1 MEIHIGQKIREKVK
15 ELRIGPTELSK
26 MINTSK
32 QNIYGI
38 YKRRSIDTH
47 LLSKIS
53 KALNHNFFK
62 HYFSDEA
69 LMEVA
74 EPVGEY
80 KSGKKEPMAILQ
92 KEVEML
98 HKELN
103 ELKDK
108 IELLKKINVLLE
120 KEKEK

>member
-1 MEIHIGQKIREKVK
+1 MEIHIGQKIREKAK

-38 YKRRSIDTH
+38 YKRKSIDTH

-62 HYFSDEA
+62 HYFSDEIV
-69 LMEVA
+69 LEVA
-74 EPVGEY
+74 EPKADY
-80 KSGKKEPMAILQ
+80 KTGKEELKQ
-92 KEVEML
+92 EVETL
-98 HKELN
+98 RKEL
-103 ELKDK
+103 EEMRDK
-108 IELLKKINVLLE
+108 QELLKKINVLLE
-120 KEKEK
+120 KGKKGK